1 MHNLIE
7 KLIQLP
13 LSMVGFFERLFDRL
27 ITNTNTDGTSQLQ
40 SVMLFLGGWVALGIV
55 TFLVNKFMRFWR
67 KRT

>member
-13 LSMVGFFERLFDRL
+13 LTMVGFFKQLFGRL
-27 ITNTNTDGTSQLQ
+27 ITNTNPDSTSQLQ